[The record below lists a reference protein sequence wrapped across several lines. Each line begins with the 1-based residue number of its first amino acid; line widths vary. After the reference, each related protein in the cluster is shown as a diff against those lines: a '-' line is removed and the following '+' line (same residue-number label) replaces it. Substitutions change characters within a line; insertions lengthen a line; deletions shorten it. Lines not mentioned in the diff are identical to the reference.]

1 MNMEKKAL
9 LILAAIVFLSILAGS
24 IAYTLMNWRIATRI
38 QAELIAD
45 RVTLTLSSA
54 TAIPRI
60 DFSAATIERF
70 SQISF
75 VPKKL
80 DVIATTSAIN
90 KNDRANL
97 IKNLQENG
105 QVTLLGNHHASTIS
119 ISHLT
124 DADKPIGALESLRIQ
139 PGTTLTL
146 DAPRSASPSFTL
158 QLSGNALELTPSI
171 LPAGPFKLTAENV
184 SKRNQMP
191 LRMDNQAVNFKI
203 ELGEGNPLI
212 KLASEPGD
220 FVVTLTLTGNS
231 SSGESLVKQGSSISK
246 VEFLKQGDAG
256 EYESTLIRGEI
267 RYADFANLVPV
278 IAEPHRFFALDDLS
292 GVTIQTLH
300 FDPQLPGFVLRLTG
314 EAGKIISR
322 TGELSKDHRL
332 TLFDRFWHDQKIV
345 IIFGIIVWVGSIVLG
360 AYKIYQEVKKHA

>member
-9 LILAAIVFLSILAGS
+9 LILSVIVFLSMLAGGV
-24 IAYTLMNWRIATRI
+24 ACTLMNWHIATRI

-54 TAIPRI
+54 TTIPRI
-60 DFSAATIERF
+60 DFAAATIERF

-80 DVIATTSAIN
+80 DVIATASAVN
-90 KNDRANL
+90 KNERTNL

-105 QVTLLGNHHASTIS
+105 QVTLLGNHHAATVS
-119 ISHLT
+119 ISQLV
-124 DADKPIGALESLRIQ
+124 DADKPIGAIESLRIQ
-139 PGTTLTL
+139 PDTTLTL
-146 DAPRSASPSFTL
+146 DTPRSASPSFTL
-158 QLSGNALELTPSI
+158 QLSGNALELTPNI

-184 SKRNQMP
+184 FNRNRVP
-191 LRMDNQAVNFKI
+191 LRMDNQAVDFKV

-212 KLASEPGD
+212 KLTSEPVD
-220 FVVTLTLTGNS
+220 LVVTLTLTSN
-231 SSGESLVKQGSSISK
+231 SSGESLVKQGSSMSK
-246 VEFLKQGDAG
+246 IEFLKQGDTG

-267 RYADFANLVPV
+267 VYADFANLAPV
-278 IAEPHRFFALDDLS
+278 MVESHRFLALDDLS
-292 GVTIQTLH
+292 GATIQTLR

-314 EAGKIISR
+314 KIGKISSR

-332 TLFDRFWHDQKIV
+332 TLFDRLWHDQKLA

>member
-45 RVTLTLSSA
+45 RVTLTLNSA

-60 DFSAATIERF
+60 DFTAATIERF
-70 SQISF
+70 AQISF

-80 DVIATTSAIN
+80 DMIAATSAVY

-105 QVTLLGNHHASTIS
+105 QVTLLGNHHASTVS
-119 ISHLT
+119 INHLV

-139 PGTTLTL
+139 PDTTLAL

-158 QLSGNALELTPSI
+158 QLSGNALELTPNI
-171 LPAGPFKLTAENV
+171 LPAGPFKLTTENV
-184 SKRNQMP
+184 FNRNRVP
-191 LRMDNQAVNFKI
+191 LRMDNQAVDFKV
-203 ELGEGNPLI
+203 ELGKGNPFI
-212 KLASEPGD
+212 KLASESGD
-220 FVVTLTLTGNS
+220 FVVTLTLTSN
-231 SSGESLVKQGSSISK
+231 SSGESLLKQGSSISK
-246 VEFLKQGDAG
+246 IEFLKQGDTG

-267 RYADFANLVPV
+267 RYADFTNLVPV
-278 IAEPHRFFALDDLS
+278 IVEPHRFLALDDLN
-292 GVTIQTLH
+292 GATIQALR

-314 EAGKIISR
+314 ETGKISSR
-322 TGELSKDHRL
+322 TGESSKDHRL
-332 TLFDRFWHDQKIV
+332 TLFDRLWHDQKLV